1 VTESERRPSLP
12 HHDTS
17 GSLKIKVPYSKNP
30 VFVADGFKPPVV
42 TGRSFEYETT
52 PQNVAYWQ
60 TQNLEY
66 RQYLKKESDGRG
78 IDLRLLL
85 DERRTGAFRC
95 VGCQKPMIMKEL
107 FANGDR
113 IYQCI
118 NGNCVKRITRYHYQ
132 AETGRIA
139 EVA

>member
-1 VTESERRPSLP
+1 V
-12 HHDTS
+12 
-17 GSLKIKVPYSKNP
+17 IKVPYSKNP
-30 VFVADGFKPPVV
+30 VYVAEGFKPPVV
-42 TGRSFEYETT
+42 AGRSFEYETS

-60 TQNLEY
+60 AQTLEY
-66 RQYLKKESDGRG
+66 RQCLKKEADGRE

-107 FANGDR
+107 FVNGDR
-113 IYQCI
+113 IYQCL

>member
-1 VTESERRPSLP
+1 VTEAAQHPKH
-12 HHDTS
+12 HHDV
-17 GSLKIKVPYSKNP
+17 GGLPVIKVPYSKNP
-30 VFVADGFKPPVV
+30 VYVAEGFKPPVV
-42 TGRSFEYETT
+42 AGRSFEYETS

-60 TQNLEY
+60 AQTLEY
-66 RQYLKKESDGRG
+66 RQYLKKEADGRG

-107 FANGDR
+107 FVNGDR
-113 IYQCI
+113 IYQCL

-132 AETGRIA
+132 ADTGRVA

>member
-1 VTESERRPSLP
+1 MTESA
-12 HHDTS
+12 HHTRHQHDVTS
-17 GSLKIKVPYSKNP
+17 QPVIKVPYSKTP
-30 VFVADGFKPPVV
+30 VYVADGYKPPVV
-42 TGRSFEYETT
+42 AGRSFEYETT

-60 TQNLEY
+60 AQTLEY
-66 RQYLKKESDGRG
+66 RQYLKKEADSRG

-107 FANGDR
+107 FTNGDR
-113 IYQCI
+113 IYQCF
-118 NGNCVKRITRYHYQ
+118 NGTCVKRITRYHYQ
-132 AETGRIA
+132 ADTGRIA

>member
-1 VTESERRPSLP
+1 M
-12 HHDTS
+12 
-17 GSLKIKVPYSKNP
+17 IKVPYSKNP
-30 VFVADGFKPPVV
+30 VYVAEGFKPPVV
-42 TGRSFEYETT
+42 AGRSFEYETS

-60 TQNLEY
+60 GQTLEY
-66 RQYLKKESDGRG
+66 RQYLKKEADGRG

-95 VGCQKPMIMKEL
+95 LGCQKPMIMKEL
-107 FANGDR
+107 FVNGDR
-113 IYQCI
+113 IYQCL

-132 AETGRIA
+132 SDTGRVA